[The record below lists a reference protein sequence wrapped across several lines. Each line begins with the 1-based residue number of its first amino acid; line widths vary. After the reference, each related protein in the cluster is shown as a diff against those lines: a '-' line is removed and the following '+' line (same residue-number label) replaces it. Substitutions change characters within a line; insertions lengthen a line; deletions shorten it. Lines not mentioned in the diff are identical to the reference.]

1 MHTLQTPPRTH
12 LRRNLRLAVILIVVA
27 SVSVVSLP
35 ELEFSHVHALSPS
48 PISSSPIVLNS
59 ADRFLWVCNPD
70 NDTVTVVDVGSDLNR
85 KVAEI
90 NVGNEPQ
97 SVSLSADNSK
107 AYVANAISG
116 TISVIATSSFSV
128 VKTIKVGAEPWACAL
143 SPNGTKLYV
152 ANSSSNSVSVI
163 DTTNDTVVKTIE
175 SVGVCPRAIAI
186 TNDGDFQDDDEKVF
200 VTNFLAQYRFG
211 QVRPGEDGGKV
222 GLVYVIRTDRDAVFT
237 TINLDPLADT
247 GFKSDG
253 DALNKVA
260 PSGSATVTTGAFP
273 NILAGL
279 AILGDRLYV
288 PSTGSSPNGPVKFN
302 VNVQGLVSV
311 VDTTTDRDLGLTAN
325 LNKGIQF
332 EPDFDDN
339 LGRPLK
345 RFVTNPYFIAFRH
358 NSNSGYVISAA
369 SDQAVKLELD
379 GSGKPTINAPTAPGG
394 ADGIVRIITG
404 KNPRA
409 MVINQN
415 DTRGYIWNYVSR
427 DVTVVNLV
435 NDVTLDT
442 IVTAAQ
448 PSDTLGRE
456 IQRGK
461 ELFNSSIGPV
471 TFNDDIDANEGLMAD
486 RGWCACASCHPN
498 GLTDAVVW
506 MFPSGPRFSTPL
518 NGTFS
523 KANPNVQRAL
533 NWSAIFDEV
542 ADFELNTRGVA
553 GGRGLILLPNGTP
566 DPNVKAFDPAS
577 GGRSA
582 DRDSITTYVQRGIR
596 SPVSAI
602 EDSDSLA
609 SKGRKVFQK
618 AGCIQCHSGAQ
629 WTTSTVEFTPAP
641 PATELT
647 VEQGVN
653 QLTRQLKPVGT
664 FNAGNQFELIGTGA
678 NISKQALGTLG
689 FNVPSLLGVFAFS
702 PYLHNGTAVT
712 LDEVLNNPTHVGTS
726 PLLQKPKKREALI
739 QFIRSI
745 DDSTTPF

>member
-1 MHTLQTPPRTH
+1 MHTRNNSPLT
-12 LRRNLRLAVILIVVA
+12 RRNLRLAVILIVIA

-35 ELEFSHVHALSPS
+35 ELEFSRVHALSPS

-70 NDTVTVVDVGSDLNR
+70 NDSVTVVDVGSDLNR

-90 NVGNEPQ
+90 VVGNEPQ

-116 TISVIATSSFSV
+116 TVSVIATSSFSV

-163 DTTNDTVVKTIE
+163 DTSNDTVVKTIE

-211 QVRPGEDGGKV
+211 QVKPGEDSGKV

-260 PSGSATVTTGAFP
+260 PSGAATVTTGAFP
-273 NILAGL
+273 NILAGV

-311 VDTTTDRDLGLTAN
+311 VDTTTDRDLGLTVN

-379 GSGKPTINAPTAPGG
+379 ANGKPTINAPTAPGG

-427 DVTVVNLV
+427 DVTVVNLS
-435 NDVTLDT
+435 NDATLDT

-448 PSDTLGRE
+448 PSDALGRE
-456 IQRGK
+456 IQKGK

-471 TFNDDIDANEGLMAD
+471 TFNEEIDANEGLMAD
-486 RGWCACASCHPN
+486 RGWCSCASCHPN

-577 GGRSA
+577 GGRSS
-582 DRDSITTYVQRGIR
+582 DRDAITTYVQRGIR
-596 SPVSAI
+596 SPVSGV

-609 SKGRKVFQK
+609 AKGRKVFQK
-618 AGCIQCHSGAQ
+618 AGCVQCHSGAQ
-629 WTTSTVEFTPAP
+629 WTTSVVEFTPAP
-641 PATELT
+641 PATALT
-647 VEQGVN
+647 VEQGVS
-653 QLTRQLKPVGT
+653 QLTAQLRPVGT
-664 FNAGNQFELIGTGA
+664 FDAGDPFELIGTGG

-712 LDEVLNNPTHVGTS
+712 LDEVLNNPAHVGTS
-726 PLLQKPKKREALI
+726 PLLQKPKKRAALI

-745 DDSTTPF
+745 DDSTPPF

>member
-1 MHTLQTPPRTH
+1 MQDRTTLTSGPSS
-12 LRRNLRLAVILIVVA
+12 RRPRLAAILLVTSAVLA
-27 SVSVVSLP
+27 VSFP
-35 ELEFSHVHALSPS
+35 EFELSRVYALSPS
-48 PISSSPIVLNS
+48 PISSSPIILNS

-70 NDTVTVVDVGSDLNR
+70 NDTVTVVDVGGDLNR

-116 TISVIATSSFSV
+116 SVSVIATSTFSV

-163 DTTNDTVVKTIE
+163 DTSSDTVVKTIE
-175 SVGVCPRAIAI
+175 SVGQCPRAIAI

-211 QVRPGEDGGKV
+211 QVRPGEDAGKV

-237 TINLDPLADT
+237 TINLEPLADT

-253 DALNKVA
+253 DALSRIA
-260 PSGSATVTTGAFP
+260 PSGAATVTTGAFP

-279 AILGDRLYV
+279 AILGDRLYI

-311 VDTTTDRDLGLTAN
+311 VDATTDRDLGLTVN

-339 LGRPLK
+339 LGRPQK

-358 NSNSGYVISAA
+358 NSSSGYVISAA
-369 SDQAVKLELD
+369 SDQAVKLDLD
-379 GSGKPTINAPTAPGG
+379 SSGRPTINAPAAPGG

-427 DVTVVNLV
+427 DVTVVNLE
-435 NDVTLDT
+435 NDVTLAT
-442 IVTAAQ
+442 IATAAQ
-448 PSDTLGRE
+448 PSDELGRE
-456 IQRGK
+456 VQLGK

-471 TFNDDIDANEGLMAD
+471 TFNEEIGANEGLMAD
-486 RGWCACASCHPN
+486 RGWCSCASCHPN
-498 GLTDAVVW
+498 GLTDGVVW
-506 MFPSGPRFSTPL
+506 MFPAGPRFSTPL

-523 KANPNVQRAL
+523 NTNPNVQRAL

-577 GGRSA
+577 HGRSDA
-582 DRDSITTYVQRGIR
+582 RDSITTYVQNGVR
-596 SPVSAI
+596 SPVSGIDDTDA
-602 EDSDSLA
+602 LA
-609 SKGRKVFQK
+609 AKGRKVFQK
-618 AGCIQCHSGAQ
+618 AGCVQCHSGAQ
-629 WTTSTVEFTPAP
+629 WTTSILEFAPAP
-641 PATELT
+641 PASALT
-647 VEQGVN
+647 VEQGVA
-653 QLTRQLKPVGT
+653 QLTGQLRQVGT
-664 FNAGNQFELIGTGA
+664 FNAADRFELVGTGG
-678 NISKQALGTLG
+678 NIGKQALGSLG
-689 FNVPSLLGVFAFS
+689 FNTPSLLGVFAFS

-712 LDEVLNNPTHVGTS
+712 LDEVLNNPAHVGS
-726 PLLQKPKKREALI
+726 SAQLQKPKKRAALI

-745 DDSTTPF
+745 DDSTPPF

>member
-1 MHTLQTPPRTH
+1 MNTSMKR
-12 LRRNLRLAVILIVVA
+12 LRLAVLALAIAAA
-27 SVSVVSLP
+27 SVATLP
-35 ELEFSHVHALSPS
+35 ELDVGSVHALTST
-48 PISSSPIVLNS
+48 PISSSPIILNS

-70 NDTVTVVDVGSDLNR
+70 NDSVTVVDVGNDLNR

-90 NVGNEPQ
+90 SVGREPQ
-97 SVSLSADNSK
+97 SVSLNADNSK
-107 AYVANAISG
+107 AYVANAVSG
-116 TISVIATSSFSV
+116 TVSVIATSSFSV
-128 VKTIKVGAEPWACAL
+128 VKSIKVGAEPWACAL
-143 SPNGTKLYV
+143 SPNGTRLYV

-163 DTTNDTVVKTIE
+163 DTSNDTVVKTIE

-186 TNDGDFQDDDEKVF
+186 TNDGDFQDDDEKVY

-211 QVRPGEDGGKV
+211 QIRPGEDQGKI

-237 TINLDPLADT
+237 TIDLSPLGDT

-260 PSGSATVTTGAFP
+260 PTGTASVTTGAFP
-273 NILAGL
+273 NILSGL

-288 PSTGSSPNGPVKFN
+288 PATGSSPNGPVKFN
-302 VNVQGLVSV
+302 VNVQSLVSV
-311 VDTTTDRDLGLTAN
+311 VDTTTDRDLGLTVN

-332 EPDFDDN
+332 EPDFDDA

-358 NSNSGYVISAA
+358 NTNSGYVISAA
-369 SDQAVKLELD
+369 SDMAVKLDLD
-379 GSGKPTINAPTAPGG
+379 TNGRPTINAPAAPGG
-394 ADGIVRIITG
+394 QDGVVRILTG

-427 DVTVVNLV
+427 DVTVVNLL
-435 NDVTLDT
+435 NDVTLAT
-442 IVTAAQ
+442 IATAAQ
-448 PSDTLGRE
+448 PADALGRE
-456 IQRGK
+456 VQLGK

-498 GLTDAVVW
+498 GLTDGVVW

-523 KANPNVQRAL
+523 KANPSVQRAL

-566 DPNVKAFDPAS
+566 DPNVKAFDPPS
-577 GGRSA
+577 GGRSD
-582 DRDSITTYVQRGIR
+582 DRDAITTYVQRGIR
-596 SPVSAI
+596 SPISGI
-602 EDSDSLA
+602 EDSDALA
-609 SKGRKVFQK
+609 LKGRKVFQK
-618 AGCIQCHSGAQ
+618 AGCIQCHRGAQ
-629 WTTSTVEFTPAP
+629 WTISTVEFPPAP

-647 VEQGVN
+647 VEQGVA

-664 FNAGNQFELIGTGA
+664 FNAADPFELIGTGV
-678 NISKQALGTLG
+678 NISRQSLGTLG
-689 FNVPSLLGVFAFS
+689 FNVPSLLGVFSFS

-712 LDEVLNNPTHVGTS
+712 LDEVLNNSAHVGTS
-726 PLLQKPKKREALI
+726 PLLQKAKKRAALI

-745 DDSTTPF
+745 DDSTPPF